1 MIERDDGRV
10 IERDRAQ
17 ALPVSREEVVR
28 RLQGRRVLFDVSTDV
43 TREAAL
49 ALLRELDP
57 GLAADVEA
65 AMAAERRAGRGR
77 SPRLAVTF

>member
-1 MIERDDGRV
+1 MADGDGRV
-10 IERDRAQ
+10 IECDRAD
-17 ALPVSREEVVR
+17 ARTVSREEVVR
-28 RLQGRRVLFDVSTDV
+28 RLHARRVLFDVSGEQS
-43 TREAAL
+43 REAAL

-65 AMAAERRAGRGR
+65 AMAAERRSGRGR